1 MWWAASTWCCRRR
14 NEGLQSRTG
23 GEVVTIRILLGTLVA
38 VTAIPAVAAEES
50 FVVEPVHS
58 QPTFE
63 TRHIGMSP
71 QRGNFGKVSGKVTLD
86 RAEKKGTI
94 DIAIDA
100 TSIRTFDAR
109 LDAIVKGERFFN
121 VEKFPTLT
129 FKADKVTFDGDRVV
143 GVDGDLTMVGV
154 TKPVSLKVVNF
165 VCGENPFNKKP
176 MCGAEATATIKR
188 SDWGMTN
195 GLNVNNP
202 SDEIK
207 LMIPIEAY
215 KEVAP

>member
-1 MWWAASTWCCRRR
+1 
-14 NEGLQSRTG
+14 
-23 GEVVTIRILLGTLVA
+23 VTIRILLGSLVA
-38 VTAIPAVAAEES
+38 AIAIPAVAAEES

-86 RAEKKGTI
+86 RAEKKGTVEFT
-94 DIAIDA
+94 IDA
-100 TSIRTFDAR
+100 TSIRTFDTR

-129 FKADKVTFDGDRVV
+129 FKSDKITFDGDRVV
-143 GVDGDLTMVGV
+143 GVDGDLTMIGV
-154 TKPVSLKVVNF
+154 TKPVSLKVMNF
-165 VCGENPFNKKP
+165 VCAENPFNKRP

-195 GLNVNNP
+195 GLNINNP
-202 SDEIK
+202 GDEIK
-207 LMIPIEAY
+207 LMIPIEGY

>member
-1 MWWAASTWCCRRR
+1 MNSAV
-14 NEGLQSRTG
+14 EEKTG
-23 GEVVTIRILLGTLVA
+23 GEIVTIRALLASVVA
-38 VTAIPAVAAEES
+38 AIAIPAIAAEES

-58 QPTFE
+58 QPSFE

-94 DIAIDA
+94 DITIDA

-129 FKADKVTFDGDRVV
+129 FKSDKVTFDGDRVV
-143 GVDGDLTMVGV
+143 GVDGDMTMIGV
-154 TKPVSLKVVNF
+154 TKPVSFKVVNF

-215 KEVAP
+215 REVAP

>member
-1 MWWAASTWCCRRR
+1 MLVS
-14 NEGLQSRTG
+14 
-23 GEVVTIRILLGTLVA
+23 IRVLLGSLVA
-38 VTAIPAVAAEES
+38 VIAMPAVAAEES

-58 QPTFE
+58 QPSFE

-86 RAEKKGTI
+86 RVAKKGTI
-94 DIAIDA
+94 DIMIDA
-100 TSIRTFDAR
+100 TSIRTFDTR

-129 FKADKVTFDGDRVV
+129 FKSDKVAFDGDSVV
-143 GVDGDLTMVGV
+143 GVDGDLTMIGV
-154 TKPVSLKVVNF
+154 AKPVSFKVVNF

-195 GLNVNNP
+195 GLNINNP
-202 SDEIK
+202 GDEVK
-207 LMIPIEAY
+207 LLIPIEAY

>member
-1 MWWAASTWCCRRR
+1 MLVS
-14 NEGLQSRTG
+14 
-23 GEVVTIRILLGTLVA
+23 IRVLLGSLVA
-38 VTAIPAVAAEES
+38 VIAIPAVAAEES

-58 QPTFE
+58 QPSFE
-63 TRHIGMSP
+63 TRHIGKSP
-71 QRGNFGKVSGKVTLD
+71 KRGNFGKVSGKVTLD
-86 RAEKKGTI
+86 RGAKKGAI
-94 DIAIDA
+94 DITIDA
-100 TSIRTFDAR
+100 TSIRTFDTR

-129 FKADKVTFDGDRVV
+129 FKSDKVTFDGDSVV
-143 GVDGDLTMVGV
+143 GVDGDLTIIGV
-154 TKPVSLKVVNF
+154 TKPVSFKVVNF

-195 GLNVNNP
+195 GLNINNP
-202 SDEIK
+202 GDEVK
-207 LMIPIEAY
+207 LAIPIEAY

>member
-1 MWWAASTWCCRRR
+1 
-14 NEGLQSRTG
+14 
-23 GEVVTIRILLGTLVA
+23 VTIRVLLSTLA
-38 VTAIPAVAAEES
+38 AAIAIPAVAAEES

-71 QRGNFGKVSGKVTLD
+71 QHGNFGKVSGKVTLD
-86 RAEKKGTI
+86 RAGKKGTV
-94 DIAIDA
+94 DITIDA

-109 LDAIVKGERFFN
+109 LDAIVKGDRFFN

-129 FKADKVTFDGDRVV
+129 FKSDKVAFDGDLVV
-143 GVDGDLTMVGV
+143 GVEGDLTMIGV
-154 TKPVSLKVVNF
+154 TKPVSFKVANF

-195 GLNVNNP
+195 GLNINNP
-202 SDEIK
+202 GDEVK

>member
-1 MWWAASTWCCRRR
+1 
-14 NEGLQSRTG
+14 
-23 GEVVTIRILLGTLVA
+23 VTIRALLASVVA
-38 VTAIPAVAAEES
+38 AIAIPAIAAEES

-58 QPTFE
+58 QPSFE

-94 DIAIDA
+94 DITIDA

-121 VEKFPTLT
+121 VETFPTLT
-129 FKADKVTFDGDRVV
+129 FKSDKVTFDGDRVV
-143 GVDGDLTMVGV
+143 GVDGDMTMIGV
-154 TKPVSLKVVNF
+154 TKPVSFKVVNF
-165 VCGENPFNKKP
+165 TCGENPFNKKP

-195 GLNVNNP
+195 GLNINNP
-202 SDEIK
+202 GDEVR

-215 KEVAP
+215 REVAP

>member
-1 MWWAASTWCCRRR
+1 MNSAVEAK
-14 NEGLQSRTG
+14 TG
-23 GEVVTIRILLGTLVA
+23 GEIVTIRALLASVVA
-38 VTAIPAVAAEES
+38 AIAIPAIAAEES

-58 QPTFE
+58 QPSFE

-94 DIAIDA
+94 DITIDA

-121 VEKFPTLT
+121 VEKLPTLT
-129 FKADKVTFDGDRVV
+129 FKSDKVTFDGARVV
-143 GVDGDLTMVGV
+143 GVDGDMTMIGV
-154 TKPVSLKVVNF
+154 TKPVSFKVVNF
-165 VCGENPFNKKP
+165 TCGENPFNKKP

-195 GLNVNNP
+195 GLNINNP
-202 SDEIK
+202 GDEVR

-215 KEVAP
+215 REVAP

>member
-1 MWWAASTWCCRRR
+1 M
-14 NEGLQSRTG
+14 
-23 GEVVTIRILLGTLVA
+23 TIRVLLGTLVA
-38 VTAIPAVAAEES
+38 AIAIPAVAAEES

-63 TRHIGMSP
+63 TQHIGMSP
-71 QRGNFGKVSGKVTLD
+71 QRGNFGKVTGKVTLD

-94 DIAIDA
+94 NITIDA
-100 TSIRTFDAR
+100 TSIRTFDTR

-121 VEKFPTLT
+121 VEKFPTVT
-129 FKADKVTFDGDRVV
+129 FKSDKVTFDSDRVV
-143 GVDGDLTMVGV
+143 GVEGDLTMVGV

-188 SDWGMTN
+188 SDWGMTD
-195 GLNVNNP
+195 GLKISNP
-202 SDEIK
+202 GDEIK

>member
-1 MWWAASTWCCRRR
+1 MLVS
-14 NEGLQSRTG
+14 
-23 GEVVTIRILLGTLVA
+23 IRVLLGSLVA
-38 VTAIPAVAAEES
+38 VIAMPAVAAEES

-58 QPTFE
+58 QPSFE

-86 RAEKKGTI
+86 RVAKKGTI
-94 DIAIDA
+94 DITIDA
-100 TSIRTFDAR
+100 TSIRTFDTR

-129 FKADKVTFDGDRVV
+129 FKSDKVAFDGDSVV
-143 GVDGDLTMVGV
+143 GVDGDLTMIGV
-154 TKPVSLKVVNF
+154 AKPVSFKVVNF

-188 SDWGMTN
+188 SDWGMTD
-195 GLNVNNP
+195 GLKISNP

>member
-1 MWWAASTWCCRRR
+1 M
-14 NEGLQSRTG
+14 
-23 GEVVTIRILLGTLVA
+23 TIRALLASVVA
-38 VTAIPAVAAEES
+38 AIAIPAIAAEES

-58 QPTFE
+58 QPSFE

-94 DIAIDA
+94 DITIDA

-129 FKADKVTFDGDRVV
+129 FKSDKVTFDGDRVV
-143 GVDGDLTMVGV
+143 GVDGDMTMIGV
-154 TKPVSLKVVNF
+154 TKPVSFKVVNF
-165 VCGENPFNKKP
+165 TCGENPFNKKP

-188 SDWGMTN
+188 SEFGMTY
-195 GLNVNNP
+195 GLNIGNP
-202 SDEIK
+202 DDEIK

>member
-1 MWWAASTWCCRRR
+1 M
-14 NEGLQSRTG
+14 
-23 GEVVTIRILLGTLVA
+23 TIRVLLGILVA
-38 VTAIPAVAAEES
+38 AIAFPAVAAEES

-86 RAEKKGTI
+86 RAEKKGTV
-94 DIAIDA
+94 DITIDA
-100 TSIRTFDAR
+100 TSIRTFDTR

-129 FKADKVTFDGDRVV
+129 FKSDKMTFDGDRPV
-143 GVDGDLTMVGV
+143 GVDGDLTMIGV

-207 LMIPIEAY
+207 LMIPVEGY

>member
-1 MWWAASTWCCRRR
+1 M
-14 NEGLQSRTG
+14 
-23 GEVVTIRILLGTLVA
+23 TIRALLASVVA
-38 VTAIPAVAAEES
+38 AIAIPAIAAEES

-58 QPTFE
+58 QPSFE

-94 DIAIDA
+94 DITIDA

-121 VEKFPTLT
+121 VETFPTLT
-129 FKADKVTFDGDRVV
+129 FKSDKVTFDGDRVV
-143 GVDGDLTMVGV
+143 GVDGDMTMIGV
-154 TKPVSLKVVNF
+154 TKPVSFKVANF
-165 VCGENPFNKKP
+165 TCGENPFNKKP

-188 SDWGMTN
+188 SDWGMN
-195 GLNVNNP
+195 DGLKIGNP
-202 SDEIK
+202 GDEIK

-215 KEVAP
+215 KEVSP